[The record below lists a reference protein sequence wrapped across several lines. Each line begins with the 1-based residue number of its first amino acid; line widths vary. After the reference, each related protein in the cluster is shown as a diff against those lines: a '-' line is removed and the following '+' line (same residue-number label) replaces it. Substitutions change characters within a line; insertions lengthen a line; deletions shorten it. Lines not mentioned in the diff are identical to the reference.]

1 MRTIVL
7 WFLWWPDC
15 DSKRYQETPGKFS
28 SVQGAVTEQ
37 SVAGRTHSEPCVHAL
52 STLNAKHQQPFQ
64 VQAGMRCVSGVS
76 LLRFRL
82 FLKNLSMCLRIF
94 QVQATGNFLNT
105 PGRIS
110 SCSGNIIPVCGHTL
124 HVYIRLAPTKLK
136 WQTF

>member
-1 MRTIVL
+1 MYYGFYGDRTVIQK
-7 WFLWWPDC
+7 DT
-15 DSKRYQETPGKFS
+15 KRHQGNSALYK
-28 SVQGAVTEQ
+28 VQWQ
-37 SVAGRTHSEPCVHAL
+37 SRVWLEGLHSEPCVHAL

-76 LLRFRL
+76 LHRFRL
-82 FLKNLSMCLRIF
+82 FLKNLIMCLRIC